1 MNKNFWQYKTF
12 SEMCFAEWEALCDGC
27 GRCCLHKLED
37 VDTGEIAYTSVA
49 CRFLDISKCR
59 CTAYDG
65 RKTARKDCLCLTP
78 ENICEMPWLPQT
90 CAYRMLSEGRDLA
103 SWHPLVTG
111 DPESVHSAGIS
122 VRNKAIPEDWINP
135 DDLETYIIEQ
145 DLAESPGN

>member
-1 MNKNFWQYKTF
+1 MNKKFWQHKTF
-12 SEMCFAEWEALCDGC
+12 SEMNFAEWEALCDGC

-37 VDTGEIAYTSVA
+37 ADTGEIAYTSVA
-49 CRFLDISKCR
+49 CRFLEISKCR
-59 CTAYDG
+59 CTAYEH
-65 RKTARKDCLCLTP
+65 RKSARKECLCLTP
-78 ENICEMPWLPQT
+78 ENICEMTWLPKT
-90 CAYRMLSEGRDLA
+90 CAYRMLFEGRDLA

-111 DPESVHSAGIS
+111 DPESVHTAGIS